1 MSENEER
8 PSDEEL
14 IHEVMHTHLGPEQD
28 KSIYQQCGEWQARA
42 YTLAMRLHDLKAS
55 SLPTEQIPSIPVTKL
70 RELLAIHTP
79 WNWGYDDFKCEL
91 EELMREAEER

>member
-1 MSENEER
+1 MTDIKR
-8 PSDEEL
+8 
-14 IHEVMHTHLGPEQD
+14 I
-28 KSIYQQCGEWQARA
+28 
-42 YTLAMRLHDLKAS
+42 
-55 SLPTEQIPSIPVTKL
+55 